1 MKKSK
6 PHKRIKLLLL
16 LVFCGFALWFFAS
29 PRTGTMVPQPVA
41 INVEPVP
48 VQELPVMP
56 ETTGSEDNKLP
67 DKPAEPPRVTK
78 PAPVKGH
85 PKIAIVI
92 DDMGLDSR
100 GSPRAVKLPLQ
111 VTLSYIPYAPHLRDQ
126 TRAAQSRGHELL
138 LHMPMEP
145 LGHAD
150 PGQGA
155 LLVSL
160 SPDEIR
166 QRLDDALDS
175 FAGFDG
181 MNNHMGSKFTAYADG
196 MKIVMDELKAR
207 HIFFLDSRTSPQTIG
222 AALAKENGIPT
233 LSRDIFLDD
242 DMAAS
247 AVRHQLQ
254 QTERVA
260 QRHGYAI
267 AIGHPHAATLQEL
280 EPWLVDIQ
288 SRGFELVAL
297 HDLLKDQSYSP

>member
-1 MKKSK
+1 M
-6 PHKRIKLLLL
+6 
-16 LVFCGFALWFFAS
+16 VS
-29 PRTGTMVPQPVA
+29 PPVE
-41 INVEPVP
+41 VKVDPVP
-48 VQELPVMP
+48 VQELPIVP
-56 ETTGSEDNKLP
+56 ETTGSEDKKLP
-67 DKPAEPPRVTK
+67 EKAVELPLAPKPTL
-78 PAPVKGH
+78 VKGH

-92 DDMGLDSR
+92 DDMGLDGR
-100 GSPRAVKLPLQ
+100 GSPRAVKLPSQ

-160 SPDEIR
+160 SPEEVR

-175 FAGFDG
+175 FAEFDG

-196 MKIVMDELKAR
+196 MKIVMEELKAR

-222 AALAKENGIPT
+222 AALAREAGIPT

-280 EPWLVDIQ
+280 EPWLVDVQ
-288 SRGFELVAL
+288 SRGFELVAV
-297 HDLLKDQSYSP
+297 HDLIKGQSYSP